1 MVFVAIFGFSQK
13 AYAAANTPSLSISSN
28 SIAVDVDASEFET
41 LQSSSAN
48 VSVTTTNPAG
58 YELRLTTG
66 TSTDLVS
73 GSNTIPTLG
82 SSTNASNFPI
92 GRWGYSLDN
101 TTFKPVPNS
110 SGSGDIIA
118 TTSVANSVANNYSLY
133 IGVKLANTQPSGVY
147 TNTLTL
153 SATANPIIYS
163 LYYDAAG
170 GNNAPDFQSATSNA
184 DSFTF
189 TVDST
194 VPTMTGYTFKGWCM
208 GTITGNGEVAAPT
221 CSGTTYHSGD
231 PLTLQYTAPTATIYA
246 MWQRNTATIKL
257 GTTNNVDS
265 VYYGTNASAI
275 NTELTTTGFT
285 AVSNTDYY
293 FRTEADTGYTFSS
306 WSGWISGNNA
316 TYSDGKS
323 FTENG
328 GVYTINAATVPN
340 TYTVTFKSYNGN
352 TTYGTQTFTYDD
364 VATALRAHD
373 ATTGWTTTPTA
384 PNGKHFYG
392 WASSA
397 NSTTIAYTDQ
407 QQVRNLTSTNNGNV
421 IVYAIWASTPT
432 TYQISFNLNG
442 NTSFT
447 YNNTT
452 YNATTSLGLCS
463 TSVVYNG
470 TAIPTS
476 CSATITLPTITAP
489 SGFTVAGWSTS
500 STGTSS
506 PTYTSG
512 QANVTL
518 TSGTAIYAQSY
529 KASKTLT
536 ATTQK
541 NVSSATGTATSSSC
555 VIAKVYN
562 GATQNTSCNVTLPSN
577 PYTLTAW
584 TFNGWVNAGSST
596 TTTTTSGSAAGGSM
610 SISGNVNI
618 VATWKKD
625 VTLTV
630 SVTFDKN
637 GGSADRSSS
646 GTKTVTLYNGSTTLS
661 STNVS
666 VTSPTCTTRSY
677 YTCLGYNTSSTAT
690 SSSWNASTAK
700 NISVSGTV
708 AIGEATFTDTPVYYH
723 VWQGDTHTITFKSY
737 DGNTTYGTQD
747 FVYGTA
753 TNIRAY
759 NASSG
764 WTTAPSAPSGKS
776 FYGWASSANS
786 TTRTYTNSQSINNLT
801 SNTTVYAIWQKAA
814 VTYTATTQK
823 NVSSAT
829 GTGTTAQCTIAAV
842 YNGST
847 QSTSCNVVLP
857 SNPYTLTAWTFNG
870 WVNAG
875 SSTTTTTTSGTAAS
889 GSMSISGNVNIVATW
904 KKDVTLTASVTF
916 YKNGGSADRSASGT
930 KTVTLYNGSTT
941 VSATN
946 VSVTSPTCTSR
957 GGYVCLG
964 YNTSSTATSSSW
976 NVSTAKNM
984 SVSGTVAI

>member
-1 MVFVAIFGFSQK
+1 VAKS
-13 AYAAANTPSLSISSN
+13 
-28 SIAVDVDASEFET
+28 
-41 LQSSSAN
+41 
-48 VSVTTTNPAG
+48 
-58 YELRLTTG
+58 
-66 TSTDLVS
+66 
-73 GSNTIPTLG
+73 
-82 SSTNASNFPI
+82 
-92 GRWGYSLDN
+92 
-101 TTFKPVPNS
+101 
-110 SGSGDIIA
+110 
-118 TTSVANSVANNYSLY
+118 
-133 IGVKLANTQPSGVY
+133 
-147 TNTLTL
+147 
-153 SATANPIIYS
+153 
-163 LYYDAAG
+163 
-170 GNNAPDFQSATSNA
+170 
-184 DSFTF
+184 
-189 TVDST
+189 
-194 VPTMTGYTFKGWCM
+194 GYTFKGWC
-208 GTITGNGEVAAPT
+208 NGFIADNNEVTVPT
-221 CSGTTYHSGD
+221 CIGD
-231 PLTLQYTAPTATIYA
+231 VYNPGDTLTLAYTNPTATIYA

-384 PNGKHFYG
+384 PTGKHFYG

-397 NSTTIAYTDQ
+397 NATTIAYTDQ

-452 YNATTSLGLCS
+452 YNTTTSLGLCS

-541 NVSSATGTATSSSC
+541 NVSSATGTATSSTC
-555 VIAKVYN
+555 VIAEVYN
-562 GATQNTSCNVTLPSN
+562 GATQDTSCNVTLPSN

-596 TTTTTSGSAAGGSM
+596 TTTTTSGTAAG
-610 SISGNVNI
+610 
-618 VATWKKD
+618 
-625 VTLTV
+625 
-630 SVTFDKN
+630 
-637 GGSADRSSS
+637 
-646 GTKTVTLYNGSTTLS
+646 
-661 STNVS
+661 
-666 VTSPTCTTRSY
+666 
-677 YTCLGYNTSSTAT
+677 
-690 SSSWNASTAK
+690 
-700 NISVSGTV
+700 
-708 AIGEATFTDTPVYYH
+708 
-723 VWQGDTHTITFKSY
+723 
-737 DGNTTYGTQD
+737 
-747 FVYGTA
+747 
-753 TNIRAY
+753 
-759 NASSG
+759 
-764 WTTAPSAPSGKS
+764 
-776 FYGWASSANS
+776 
-786 TTRTYTNSQSINNLT
+786 
-801 SNTTVYAIWQKAA
+801 
-814 VTYTATTQK
+814 
-823 NVSSAT
+823 
-829 GTGTTAQCTIAAV
+829 
-842 YNGST
+842 
-847 QSTSCNVVLP
+847 
-857 SNPYTLTAWTFNG
+857 
-870 WVNAG
+870 
-875 SSTTTTTTSGTAAS
+875 

-916 YKNGGSADRSASGT
+916 DKNGGSADRSASGT
-930 KTVTLYNGSTT
+930 ASVTLYNSSTT

-946 VSVTSPTCTSR
+946 VSVTSPTCTTR

-984 SVSGTVAI
+984 SVSGTVAIGSNTLSQSFTYYHIWRSQGISDITYMQDMTSTICSSLTTGTNYTLTDRRDSKTYSVAKLKDGKCWMTTNLKIINTSINSTYSNISSGSYTIPASGKWSQSGSGVMATEVYTNGAVSANSTVYYSWNTATAGTGYASGTYKTPTGSICPKKWILPTKAQFVTAAGKYTSSSDSYANQLSKVTGSNGPKYTQSGW